1 MSESD
6 LIRELNL
13 EYITDNPWL
22 IIPISAVKQ
31 TNIDQVVTWLVK
43 QGKS

>member
-1 MSESD
+1 VCVAEM
-6 LIRELNL
+6 NL
-13 EYITDNPWL
+13 DYIVDNPW
-22 IIPISAVKQ
+22 IVIPISALRT